1 MTRSG
6 IGLDEESR
14 VSRARREAKATL
26 LVYSTTTF
34 MTLAP
39 LIVPPMIEKR
49 LARII

>member
-1 MTRSG
+1 MRKSRFSG
-6 IGLDEESR
+6 
-14 VSRARREAKATL
+14 EAGGEGHL